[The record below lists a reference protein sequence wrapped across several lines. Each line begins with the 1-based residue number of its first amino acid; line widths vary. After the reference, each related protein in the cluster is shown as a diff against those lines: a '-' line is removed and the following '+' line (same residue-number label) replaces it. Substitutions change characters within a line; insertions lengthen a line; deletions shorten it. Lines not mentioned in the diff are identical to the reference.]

1 MKLRIL
7 QLHSNFLEYEV
18 IEKEVAIAEEYEK
31 KKQRLEELA
40 VLFTCIE
47 EGDDED
53 VARRAIEET
62 KGSLGKLKVNR
73 ILIYPYAH
81 LSNTLAKPADALR
94 IIKAMERRAKEMGI
108 ETYRTPFGW
117 CKKFSISIKGHPL
130 AEQLRVVLPGEV
142 EEEEIVPEA
151 LKAEEKLKSFWFILQ
166 TDGKLV
172 PVEEF
177 DFTKHENLEKLARY
191 EM

>member
-1 MKLRIL
+1 MRIL

-94 IIKAMERRAKEMGI
+94 IIKAMERRAK
-108 ETYRTPFGW
+108 
-117 CKKFSISIKGHPL
+117 
-130 AEQLRVVLPGEV
+130 
-142 EEEEIVPEA
+142 
-151 LKAEEKLKSFWFILQ
+151 
-166 TDGKLV
+166 
-172 PVEEF
+172 
-177 DFTKHENLEKLARY
+177 
-191 EM
+191 